1 MYLRTFGG
9 VLVALGLVASVL
21 CWSSLRGDESYY
33 KALRALEKYPGNVLY
48 TTELRMAEPRH
59 MLLGAGTAMGLP
71 MGLVFGSLCL
81 GLAELLAGRG
91 REA

>member
-1 MYLRTFGG
+1 MYLRIFGG
-9 VLVALGLVASVL
+9 LLVALGLVASVL
-21 CWSSLRGDESYY
+21 CWSGLRGDEPYY

-59 MLLGAGTAMGLP
+59 MLLGAGTVMALP

-81 GLAELLAGRG
+81 GMAEILAGRG
-91 REA
+91 QRS